1 MSIHLLSFRFS
12 SPVPVR
18 LDEFLSRT
26 LPPEL
31 EKITGSSDTSKSK
44 IRRLI
49 VAGVVSIDGNKVRRA
64 EWTLKK
70 GAAVHVRLDTEKF
83 SFERQNGDI
92 AFELT
97 AERILFEDDSIIV
110 IDKPALYPTEATI
123 VGSRDHLHA
132 AVKRFLALRDG
143 TRRADIEPYVGL
155 HHRLDRD
162 TSGVI
167 LFSKQRTVNA
177 ALHRIFLE
185 HLAEK
190 RYQALTGRPVKLP
203 STEFSVDNCLA
214 RISPKS
220 APGKWGA
227 VLEGGEKAHTDF
239 TLIGTYQQGLHIE
252 ARPLTGRTH
261 QIRVH
266 LASLGLPL
274 LGDALYGGS
283 STLNGGIVPHTML
296 HAASL
301 SFPHPCNDT
310 LINVSAPLPDDFL
323 NCLRVLEKKITL

>member
-12 SPVPVR
+12 SPVPIR

-31 EKITGSSDTSKSK
+31 EKITGSSDASKSK

-49 VAGVVSIDGNKVRRA
+49 VAGAVSIDGNKVRRA

-70 GAAVHVRLDTEKF
+70 GAAVQVRLDTEKF
-83 SFERQNGDI
+83 SFEKQNGDI

-110 IDKPALYPTEATI
+110 IDKPAGFPTEATI

-132 AVKRFLALRDG
+132 SVKRFLAQRDG

-167 LFSKQRTVNA
+167 LFSKQRIVNA
-177 ALHRIFLE
+177 TLHRIFLE
-185 HLAEK
+185 HLAK
-190 RYQALTGRPVKLP
+190 KKYQALTARPNKLP
-203 STEFSVDNCLA
+203 PKAFSVDDCLA

-227 VLEGGEKAHTDF
+227 ALEGGEKAHTDF
-239 TLIGTYQQGLHIE
+239 TLIGNYPHGLHIE

-266 LASLGLPL
+266 LASLGMPL
-274 LGDALYGGS
+274 LGDALYVGP
-283 STLNGGIVPHTML
+283 STLNGISVPRAML

-301 SFPHPCNDT
+301 SFPHPCSGAI
-310 LINVSAPLPDDFL
+310 INVSAPLPADFL
-323 NCLRVLEKKITL
+323 DCLRVLEK